1 MIGACESCGREDEVV
16 VRVRRMYVT
25 PEAWDTPER
34 VEVADEE
41 LWCFSCRTHY
51 PHEAIDGDA
60 ASP

>member
-34 VEVADEE
+34 GGRGRGAVV
-41 LWCFSCRTHY
+41 LPCRTHY
-51 PHEAIDGDA
+51 PHEAIDGGT